1 MDRTPLVK
9 LLMAVVVSL
18 ILLCSGMYILL
29 TFSWAENPQMVAAAT
44 GWLGLVIG
52 VWVR

>member
-1 MDRTPLVK
+1 MSQAPFIK

-18 ILLCSGMYILL
+18 VLLGAGLYILL
-29 TFSWAENPQMVAAAT
+29 TFNWSENPQMVAGAT

-52 VWVR
+52 VWLR